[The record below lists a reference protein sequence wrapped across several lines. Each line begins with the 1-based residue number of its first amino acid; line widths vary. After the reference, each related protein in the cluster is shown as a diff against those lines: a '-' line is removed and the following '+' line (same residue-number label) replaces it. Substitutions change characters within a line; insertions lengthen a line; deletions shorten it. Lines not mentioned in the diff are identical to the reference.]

1 MNDNLKFQYNDGG
14 RSKYFKAKNVGD
26 CVCRAIAIASQTDYK
41 VVYNMLKKE
50 QNATPRNG
58 VYRKFYDKV
67 IKALGGKWHASMT
80 IGGGCKVHLRA
91 GEIPEVGRIICKLS
105 HHLVAVVDGVIND
118 TYDCTRDGNRCV
130 YGYYEF

>member
-14 RSKYFKAKNVGD
+14 RSKYFNAKNVGD

-67 IKALGGKWHASMT
+67 
-80 IGGGCKVHLRA
+80 
-91 GEIPEVGRIICKLS
+91 
-105 HHLVAVVDGVIND
+105 
-118 TYDCTRDGNRCV
+118 
-130 YGYYEF
+130 